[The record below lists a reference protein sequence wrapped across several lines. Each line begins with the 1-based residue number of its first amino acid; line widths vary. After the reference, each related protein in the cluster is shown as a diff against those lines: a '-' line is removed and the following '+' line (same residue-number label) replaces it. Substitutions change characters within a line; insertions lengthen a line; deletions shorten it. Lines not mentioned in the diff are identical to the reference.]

1 MSAIFW
7 AAYKVTLDVLMKIWV
22 WAENNLTT
30 EELNRKF
37 LLATDNDVWTAWHL
51 TAHQGYLGIL
61 LRNVGG
67 LNVTNNRERK

>member
-1 MSAIFW
+1 M
-7 AAYKVTLDVLMKIWV
+7 YMWV

-51 TAHQGYLGIL
+51 TAHQMYLGIFL
-61 LRNVGG
+61 QNGIWLK
-67 LNVTNNRERK
+67 VTNNRERK